1 MNAALRRLREE
12 LAWLADA
19 EKRASDPKTLRIE
32 KTAAAIVFAQLDEID
47 RERAEIREAIEML
60 ENQLGRPKCGATEPL
75 KLFEAAIYR

>member
-19 EKRASDPKTLRIE
+19 EKRASDPRTLRAE
-32 KTAAAIVFAQLDEID
+32 KTPAEVVFAQLDEID

-60 ENQLGRPKCGATEPL
+60 ENQLGRPRSRPTEPL